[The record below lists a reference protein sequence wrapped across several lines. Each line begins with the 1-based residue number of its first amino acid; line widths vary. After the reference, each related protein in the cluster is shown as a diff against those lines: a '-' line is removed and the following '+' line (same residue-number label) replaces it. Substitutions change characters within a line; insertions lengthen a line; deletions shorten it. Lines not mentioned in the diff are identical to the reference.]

1 MGVRDLWHR
10 TLVYF
15 GLAEDESLY
24 DDLDDDVSSSRTH
37 DGGASA
43 RYERERQNVRR
54 IDRDRER
61 SSSSSGG
68 SSRRSSGGGLDDIFS
83 DERPT
88 SRPRRGSAATAEPS
102 PRASRSSRDSR
113 DPAATAML
121 RSAPTEDTVT
131 TAVRVHVIQPRSFND
146 AQQIAD
152 RFKIGVPVI
161 VNLQIAEPELSKRL
175 IDFGS
180 GLTYALDGGMQ
191 RIAEKVFLLTPKNVE
206 VSAEDRQRLV
216 EQGFF
221 NPT

>member
-24 DDLDDDVSSSRTH
+24 DDDDD
-37 DGGASA
+37 DGTAA
-43 RYERERQNVRR
+43 HQDLERSYRDRPNVRR
-54 IDRDRER
+54 LDRQRRPRE
-61 SSSSSGG
+61 SFDEIYGQPG
-68 SSRRSSGGGLDDIFS
+68 EEPVGPRRS
-83 DERPT
+83 
-88 SRPRRGSAATAEPS
+88 RRGSSAGSTGGRDTSSASTAVLRPHPTADTEP
-102 PRASRSSRDSR
+102 
-113 DPAATAML
+113 
-121 RSAPTEDTVT
+121 VT
-131 TAVRVHVIQPRSFND
+131 TAVRVHVIAPRSFND

-152 RFKIGVPVI
+152 RFKAAVPVI
-161 VNLQIAEPELSKRL
+161 INLQTVEPDLAKRL

-191 RIAEKVFLLTPKNVE
+191 RIADKVFLLTPKNVE

-221 NPT
+221 SPS

>member
-24 DDLDDDVSSSRTH
+24 DDLDDDAPSRSH
-37 DGGASA
+37 DAGASS

-54 IDRDRER
+54 IDRDRSSSSR
-61 SSSSSGG
+61 SSSSSGSS
-68 SSRRSSGGGLDDIFS
+68 SSRSRSGSGLDDIFG
-83 DERPT
+83 DERPS
-88 SRPRRGSAATAEPS
+88 SRPRRGDPEPA
-102 PRASRSSRDSR
+102 PRSSRSSRDSR
-113 DPAATAML
+113 DAASTAVL

-152 RFKIGVPVI
+152 RFKNGVPVI
-161 VNLQIAEPELSKRL
+161 VNLQLAEPDLAKRL

-221 NPT
+221 NPA